1 MTYLVR
7 VPISGVD
14 ATVLVVKLDSA
25 GDGLGQGEAAGGGD
39 GPGQLLPQG
48 LGYVLG
54 HQGVL
59 GLDLWEGVGH
69 VGQLSEM
76 KMYLYNNYYLK
87 CSTKI
92 VQLMMVSCCC

>member
-14 ATVLVVKLDSA
+14 ATVLVIKLDST

-48 LGYVLG
+48 LGHVLG

-59 GLDLWEGVGH
+59 GLDLGERIGHRETAEVEGH
-69 VGQLSEM
+69 EWN
-76 KMYLYNNYYLK
+76 KECLK
-87 CSTKI
+87 VEWFLKREQECP
-92 VQLMMVSCCC
+92 

>member
-14 ATVLVVKLDSA
+14 ATVLVVKLDST
-25 GDGLGQGEAAGGGD
+25 GNGLGQGEAAGGGD

-48 LGYVLG
+48 LCHVLG

-59 GLDLWEGVGH
+59 GLDLWEGVRH
-69 VGQLSEM
+69 IGQLSEM
-76 KMYLYNNYYLK
+76 KMYIYSNKYALK

-92 VQLMMVSCCC
+92 V